1 MRPGYEHSLIVA
13 APRGENS
20 VSIMHSTFVHD
31 MMVVLDWV
39 GTFAFALS
47 GGLLGVHKR
56 FDLFGVLFLSFVVA
70 VAGGMLRDVLI
81 GAVPPVAITDIH
93 YFAISM
99 VGGLITFYWY
109 PKVESRQRQILLLDA
124 VGLGLFAVIG
134 AQKAIDH
141 GINPLMAAILGMM
154 TGIGGGMARD
164 VLAGDVPFVLRGDL
178 YALAAL
184 AGGALVSIGT
194 MMGMKPTYPMLL
206 GAAACIFLRLMAIYY
221 HWRAPLAR
229 RRDDHDDKGT

>member
-1 MRPGYEHSLIVA
+1 MRAGHERSLIVA
-13 APRGENS
+13 APQRATLIS
-20 VSIMHSTFVHD
+20 TMHSPFVQD

-47 GGLLGVHKR
+47 GGMLGVHKR
-56 FDLFGVLFLSFVVA
+56 FDLFGILFLSFVVA
-70 VAGGMLRDVLI
+70 VVGGMLRDVLI
-81 GAVPPVAITDIH
+81 GAVPPVAITQLH

-99 VGGLITFYWY
+99 VCGLITFFWY

-164 VLAGDVPFVLRGDL
+164 VLAGDIPFVLRADL

-184 AGGALVSIGT
+184 AGGAIVSIGT
-194 MMGMKPTYPMLL
+194 VMGAKPTYPLFL
-206 GAAACIFLRLMAIYY
+206 GAAVCIFLRLMAIYY
-221 HWRAPLAR
+221 NWRAPLPNR
-229 RRDDHDDKGT
+229 RDDKGT

>member
-1 MRPGYEHSLIVA
+1 MI
-13 APRGENS
+13 
-20 VSIMHSTFVHD
+20 
-31 MMVVLDWV
+31 VVLDWV

-47 GGLLGVHKR
+47 GGLLGVQKR
-56 FDLFGVLFLSFVVA
+56 FDLFGILFLSFVVA
-70 VAGGMLRDVLI
+70 VAGGMMRDVLI

-99 VGGLITFYWY
+99 VGGLITFFWY

-124 VGLGLFAVIG
+124 VGLALFAVIG
-134 AQKAIDH
+134 AQKAVDH

-164 VLAGDVPFVLRGDL
+164 VLAGEVPFVLRADL

-184 AGGALVSIGT
+184 AGGAIVSVGT
-194 MMGMKPTYPMLL
+194 IMGVKPTYPMLL
-206 GAAACIFLRLMAIYY
+206 GAAVCIFLRLMAIYY
-221 HWRAPLAR
+221 HWRAPVAR
-229 RRDDHDDKGT
+229 RRDDKDDQGT

>member
-1 MRPGYEHSLIVA
+1 
-13 APRGENS
+13 
-20 VSIMHSTFVHD
+20 MHSTFAQD
-31 MMVVLDWV
+31 MIVVLDWV

-47 GGLLGVHKR
+47 GGLLGVQKR

-70 VAGGMLRDVLI
+70 VVGGMLRDVLI

-93 YFAISM
+93 YFAIAM
-99 VGGLITFYWY
+99 VSGLITFYWY

-124 VGLGLFAVIG
+124 VGLALFAVIG

-141 GINPLMAAILGMM
+141 GINPLMAAVLGMM

-164 VLAGDVPFVLRGDL
+164 VLAGDVPFVLRADL

-184 AGGALVSIGT
+184 AGGAIVSVGT
-194 MMGMKPTYPMLL
+194 MMGVKPTYPMLL
-206 GAAACIFLRLMAIYY
+206 GAAVCIFLRLMAIYFN
-221 HWRAPLAR
+221 WRAPLP
-229 RRDDHDDKGT
+229 HKLDDKDDKRT